1 MAIGDERNLK
11 IPKTLQPLVLAFVI
25 GVHCIAFGY
34 NEGAPLNPARYTK
47 SSIFFSKYQTF
58 FTF

>member
-25 GVHCIAFGY
+25 GVHAIAFGY
-34 NEGAPLNPARYTK
+34 NEGAPLNPARYRK
-47 SSIFFSKYQTF
+47 SSIFFSKY
-58 FTF
+58 